1 MGQAAH
7 EDGMLK
13 RNDPPALDQP
23 PPQPIPPKRTGPGSR
38 GLVPGSA
45 TAKALYQVWSGT
57 PVTVVKSPPGAGKTA
72 LVIDVV
78 RQLLTRAS
86 LTVYV
91 VAPNNSQVAA
101 LASRLA
107 DALPTDS
114 VLVLAKKIKPEDVP
128 DAVFHGDRERFR
140 HLASAHVT
148 VCTIAR
154 AMVTPPACDVMIV
167 DESYQ
172 ATHQQVRSA
181 MAKADQVLLVGDP
194 GQIGPVVTVRT
205 DLYTGPTAPHLR
217 APDVFD
223 RHPDAVV
230 LTLPHTYRFGVAT
243 ARALAPLYDFGF
255 GSARP
260 PRCVIGLPEL
270 ASIQVDDVDDGNT
283 DEDLLQA
290 AVDRAVALVGRVADI
305 DGELLPVTNRDVAVV
320 ASHNVQVALLRGK
333 LAERGHPD
341 IVVGTADKLQG
352 GQWEAVVAV
361 DPLAGGVQGSHAT
374 SLGRLCVMASR
385 HQSHLTWV
393 HDGRWDRAIGVDG
406 SLTGADRRRARSVRR
421 QLTGSA
427 PGPGEDAAG
436 PLARG
441 RAEVPLVVI
450 DDDRDAP

>member
-1 MGQAAH
+1 MAAH
-7 EDGMLK
+7 EVGMLK
-13 RNDPPALDQP
+13 RTDAPTSDDPSRSPTSQPA
-23 PPQPIPPKRTGPGSR
+23 RTGSTSR
-38 GLVPGSA
+38 GLIPGST

-72 LVIDVV
+72 LVVDVV
-78 RQLLTRAS
+78 RQLLTRAA

-91 VAPNNSQVAA
+91 VAPNNNQVAA
-101 LASRLA
+101 LAARLA
-107 DALPTDS
+107 DALPADS
-114 VLVLAKKIKPEDVP
+114 VLVLAKKIKPEEVP
-128 DAVFHGDRERFR
+128 AAVFAGDSERAR
-140 HLASAHVT
+140 HLAAAHVT

-154 AMVTPPACDVMIV
+154 AMVQPPQCDVMVV

-172 ATHQQVRSA
+172 STHQQVRSA

-230 LTLPHTYRFGVAT
+230 LTLPHTYRFGADT
-243 ARALAPLYDFGF
+243 AQALAPLYDFGF

-260 PRCVIGLPEL
+260 PRSIIGLPEL
-270 ASIQVDDVDDGNT
+270 ASIRVDGVEEGNT

-290 AVDRAVALVGRVADI
+290 VVRRAVGLVGRVADV
-305 DGELLPVTNRDVAVV
+305 DGELLPVTDGDVAVV
-320 ASHNVQVALLRGK
+320 ASHNAQVALLRGM
-333 LAERGHPD
+333 LAEQGHPD
-341 IVVGTADKLQG
+341 LLVGTADKLQG

-385 HQSHLTWV
+385 HKSHLMWV
-393 HDGRWDRAIGVDG
+393 HDGRWDRAVGVDA
-406 SLTGADRRRARSVRR
+406 SLSAADRLRAREVRQR
-421 QLTGSA
+421 LTEPSPA
-427 PGPGEDAAG
+427 AHLPGHG
-436 PLARG
+436 
-441 RAEVPLVVI
+441 
-450 DDDRDAP
+450 DRDPAAAESNWSTR